1 MKMEY
6 ERMSKIVRFGI
17 IGCGMIAQFH
27 AKSIAEI
34 PDAELVAAFD
44 SVPEGV
50 DRFAAQYGV
59 KAYYDLD
66 ALLAS
71 PDVDVVCICTPSG
84 LHTAQA
90 VAAMKAGKHV
100 VCEKPMSLTLAEA
113 DELIAAEKET
123 GMKVCIISQYRFA
136 PSTQEVKRAIDAGA
150 FGRITHASLSM
161 RYYRTNAYY
170 ESGAWRGTQAMDGG
184 GALMNQG
191 IHGIDVFRYLLG
203 PVKTLNGLARTL
215 TREKNGQP
223 LEVEDAAAAVLEFEN
238 GALGVIEGS
247 TTCFPGY
254 PRRIVISGDNGSVV
268 LEENS
273 ILKWDLPIPCQLPV
287 GGEAQNSGSSN
298 PGAIDNAGHVL
309 QIGNLV
315 RSIQNGEELIATAYS
330 GRLPLEIILGI
341 YESSKTGKTI
351 RLGE

>member
-1 MKMEY
+1 
-6 ERMSKIVRFGI
+6 MSKKVRFGI

-27 AKSIAEI
+27 AKSILEI
-34 PDAELVAAFD
+34 EGAELAAAFD
-44 SVPEGV
+44 TYAPGV
-50 DRFAAQYGV
+50 DRFAEQYHV

-66 ALLAS
+66 AMLKSDEIDAVS
-71 PDVDVVCICTPSG
+71 ICTPSG

-90 VAAMKAGKHV
+90 IAAMKAGKHV

-113 DELIAAEKET
+113 DQLIAAEKET

-136 PSTQEVKRAIDAGA
+136 PATQEVKRAIDAGA

-161 RYYRTNAYY
+161 RYYRNNDYY
-170 ESGAWRGTQAMDGG
+170 ESGAWRGTWAMDGG

-191 IHGIDVFRYLLG
+191 IHGVDVFRYLLG
-203 PVKTLNGLARTL
+203 PVKTINGLARSL
-215 TREKNGQP
+215 TREKNGQK

-238 GALGVIEGS
+238 GALGIIEGS
-247 TTCFPGY
+247 TTCYPGY
-254 PRRIVISGDNGSVV
+254 PRQIVISGDQGSVV

-273 ILKWDLPIPCQLPV
+273 IIKWDLPIPCQLPV
-287 GGEAQNSGSSN
+287 GGAVQNSGSSN

-315 RSIQNGEELIATAYS
+315 RSILSGEELLATAYS

-341 YESSKTGKTI
+341 YESSRTGKTVA
-351 RLGE
+351 LG

>member
-1 MKMEY
+1 
-6 ERMSKIVRFGI
+6 MSKNVRFGI

-34 PDAELVAAFD
+34 PGAELVAAFD
-44 SVPEGV
+44 AVPAGA
-50 DRFAAQYGV
+50 DRFAQAHGV

-66 ALLAS
+66 AMLAS
-71 PDVDVVCICTPSG
+71 PDLDAVCICTPSG

-90 VAAMKAGKHV
+90 IAAMKAGKHV
-100 VCEKPMSLTLAEA
+100 VCEKPMSLTLEEA
-113 DELIAAEKET
+113 DALVAAEKET

-136 PSTQEVKRAIDAGA
+136 ESTQEVKRAIDAGA
-150 FGRITHASLSM
+150 FGKITHASLSM
-161 RYYRTNAYY
+161 RYYRANSYY
-170 ESGAWRGTQAMDGG
+170 ESGAWRGTRAMDGG

-191 IHGIDVFRYLLG
+191 IHGVDVFRYLLG
-203 PVKTLNGLARTL
+203 PVKTINGLARTL

-238 GALGVIEGS
+238 GALGIIEGS
-247 TTCFPGY
+247 TTCYPGY
-254 PRRIVISGDNGSVV
+254 PRRIVISGDQGSVV

-273 ILKWDLPIPCQLPV
+273 IVKWDLPIPCSLPV
-287 GGEAQNSGSSN
+287 GGEAKNSGSSN

-315 RSIQNGEELIATAYS
+315 RSIQDDEELLATAYS

-341 YESSKTGKTI
+341 YESSETGKTVT
-351 RLGE
+351 LG

>member
-1 MKMEY
+1 MEVEY
-6 ERMSKIVRFGI
+6 MSKKVRFGI

-27 AKSIAEI
+27 AKSILEI
-34 PDAELVAAFD
+34 EGAELAAAFD
-44 SVPEGV
+44 AYAPGA
-50 DRFAAQYGV
+50 DRFAEQYHI

-66 ALLAS
+66 TLLAS
-71 PDVDVVCICTPSG
+71 PDIDAVSICTPSG
-84 LHTAQA
+84 LHTDQA
-90 VAAMKAGKHV
+90 IAAMKAGKHV
-100 VCEKPMSLTLAEA
+100 VCEKPMSLTLADA
-113 DELIAAEKET
+113 DRLIAAEKET

-136 PSTQEVKRAIDAGA
+136 AATQEVKRAIEAGA

-170 ESGAWRGTQAMDGG
+170 ESGAWRGTWAMDGG

-203 PVKTLNGLARTL
+203 PVKTINGLARTL
-215 TREKNGQP
+215 TREKNGQK

-238 GALGVIEGS
+238 GALGIIEGS
-247 TTCFPGY
+247 TTCYPGY
-254 PRRIVISGDNGSVV
+254 PRQIVISGDQGSVV

-273 ILKWDLPIPCQLPV
+273 IIKWDLPIPCRLPV
-287 GGEAQNSGSSN
+287 GGAVQNSGSSN

-315 RSIQNGEELIATAYS
+315 RSIQNGEELLAMAYS

-341 YESSKTGKTI
+341 YESSKTGQTVV
-351 RLGE
+351 LG

>member
-1 MKMEY
+1 MNK
-6 ERMSKIVRFGI
+6 KVRFGI

-27 AKSIAEI
+27 ARSIAEI
-34 PDAELVAAFD
+34 EGAELVAAFD
-44 SVPEGV
+44 AVPAGA
-50 DRFAAQYGV
+50 DRFAQQHGV

-66 ALLAS
+66 EMLAS
-71 PDVDVVCICTPSG
+71 PDVDVVSICTPSG

-90 VAAMKAGKHV
+90 ISAMKAGKHV

-113 DELIAAEKET
+113 DELIATEKET
-123 GMKVCIISQYRFA
+123 GAKVCIISQYRFA
-136 PSTQEVKRAIDAGA
+136 ASTQEVKRAIDAGA
-150 FGRITHASLSM
+150 FGQITHASLSM
-161 RYYRTNAYY
+161 RYYRDNAYY
-170 ESGAWRGTQAMDGG
+170 ESGAWRGTWALDGG

-191 IHGIDVFRYLLG
+191 IHGVDVFRYLLG
-203 PVKTLNGLARTL
+203 PVKTINGLARTL
-215 TREKNGQP
+215 TREKHGQK

-238 GALGVIEGS
+238 GALGIIEGS
-247 TTCFPGY
+247 TTCYPGY
-254 PRRIVISGDNGSVV
+254 PRRIVISGDKGSVV

-273 ILKWDLPIPCQLPV
+273 IVKWDLPIPCSLPV

-315 RSIQNGEELIATAYS
+315 RSIQDGEELLATAYS

-341 YESSKTGKTI
+341 YESSRTGASVTTGK
-351 RLGE
+351 